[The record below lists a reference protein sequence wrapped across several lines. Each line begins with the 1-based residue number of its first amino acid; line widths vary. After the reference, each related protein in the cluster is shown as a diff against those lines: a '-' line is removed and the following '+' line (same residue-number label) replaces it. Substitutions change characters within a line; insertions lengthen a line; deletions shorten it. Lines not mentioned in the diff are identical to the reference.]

1 MYIQERG
8 KSLRNASMFVDL
20 VHIVVGILIVVL
32 SIISFL
38 NPEEHMVLLP
48 VIFLL
53 AGVLNLIHGLYKIR
67 LSGREKKKK
76 AAAIAVTLFGIG
88 LFALS
93 VISAVSIWWGGAV

>member
-8 KSLRNASMFVDL
+8 RNLRNASMLVDL
-20 VHIVVGILIVVL
+20 IHIVAGILIVVL
-32 SIISFL
+32 SVISFL

-48 VIFLL
+48 VIFFL
-53 AGVLNLIHGLYKIR
+53 AGVLNLIHGIYKIR

-76 AAAIAVTLFGIG
+76 AAAIVATLFGVC

-93 VISAVSIWWGGAV
+93 IVSAVSIWRG